1 MTITLGRTWQHTT
14 RQLAAQLRVDSIRMT
29 TAAGSGHPTSSMSAA
44 DLMAVLITRHLRVD
58 WSNPADPANDH
69 FVLSKGHASPLLYAA
84 WKALGLIDDHAL
96 MHDYRRLGSVLE
108 GHPLPGLP
116 GVEVATG
123 SLGQGLPAAVGIALA
138 GQRLDRLPYRV
149 WVLSGDSE
157 LAEGSVWEAADKA
170 AQFGL
175 ANLTMIVDVNGLGM
189 RGTTE
194 FGRDLRA
201 YYGRFATFGW
211 HVGEVD
217 GHDLVAIDTAL
228 AEAAEARR
236 PSVVLAR
243 THKASGFHALE
254 DVNGWHG
261 KPLPPDLAAQA
272 IAELGGQQPAIT
284 ITAPMPRP
292 GAPAAGP
299 AGPVEIPSYPLG
311 ELVSTRKAYGQ
322 ALAALGARP
331 DVVVVDAEVGNS
343 TNADA
348 FQRAHPYRYFD
359 VYTADQQMVGLA
371 IGLQVRG
378 YNPYLAT
385 FGAFLTRAHDF
396 LRMAGVAGA
405 RLRVVGSHAGVE
417 VGPDGP
423 SQMALEDLAMMR
435 AIHDSSVL
443 YPSDANSAAQLTA
456 LMADLPGIAYLR
468 TTRGAYPV
476 LYPPG
481 EHFPVGGSKVLRHS
495 DADEVTLI
503 GAGVT
508 VHTSL
513 AAAEL
518 LAADGIT
525 ARVIDV
531 YSIKPIDA
539 TTIAAA
545 ANATGRVV
553 VAEDSHPE
561 GGLGEAVL
569 SALEGR
575 RERAIQVEHL
585 AVRVAAHSGSTA
597 ELLDYAGLSARHIAA
612 AAKRLGRSR

>member
-1 MTITLGRTWQHTT
+1 MTITLGHTWLHTT
-14 RQLAAQLRVDSIRMT
+14 RQLAAQLRIDSIRMT

-58 WSNPADPANDH
+58 WSNPTDPANDH

-84 WKALGLIDDHAL
+84 WKALGLLDDDAL

-108 GHPLPGLP
+108 GHPLPTLP

-170 AQFGL
+170 AHFGL

-189 RGTTE
+189 RGPTE
-194 FGRDLRA
+194 FGRDPRA

-211 HVGEVD
+211 HVSEVD
-217 GHDLVAIDTAL
+217 GHDLVAVDTAL
-228 AEAAEARR
+228 AEAALARR

-292 GAPAAGP
+292 GVPATDP
-299 AGPVEIPSYPLG
+299 AGRVEIPRYEQG

-331 DVVVVDAEVGNS
+331 DLVVVDAEVGNS
-343 TNADA
+343 TNADE
-348 FQRAHPYRYFD
+348 FQRAHPERYFD
-359 VYTADQQMVGLA
+359 VYTGEQQMVGLA
-371 IGLQVRG
+371 IGLQGRG
-378 YNPYLAT
+378 YNPYIAT

-396 LRMAGVAGA
+396 LRMAAVAGA

-435 AIHDSSVL
+435 ALHGSTVL
-443 YPSDANSAAQLTA
+443 YPSDATSAAQLTA
-456 LMADLPGIAYLR
+456 LMAELPGIAYLR

-481 EHFPVGGSKVLRHS
+481 EPFPIGGAKVLRHS
-495 DADEVTLI
+495 DADDVTLI

-513 AAAEL
+513 AAADL

-525 ARVIDV
+525 ARVIDA

-539 TTIAAA
+539 TTIAEA

-553 VAEDSHPE
+553 IAEDHHPE
-561 GGLGEAVL
+561 GGLGEAIL
-569 SALEGR
+569 SAVDGQ

-597 ELLDYAGLSARHIAA
+597 ELLDHAGLSARHIAA
-612 AAKRLGRSR
+612 AANRLVGSR